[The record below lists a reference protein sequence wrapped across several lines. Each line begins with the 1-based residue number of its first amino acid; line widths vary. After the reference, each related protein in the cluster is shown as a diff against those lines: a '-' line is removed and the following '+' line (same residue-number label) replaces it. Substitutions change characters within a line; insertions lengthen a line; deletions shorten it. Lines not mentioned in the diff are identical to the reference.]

1 MITAND
7 YYRNRFGGKVYRIS
21 LNGGMSCPNRD
32 GTLDTRGCIF
42 CSKGGSGDFAASAS
56 LSVTEQLVQA
66 KQKIAAKL
74 PKNKSRFAG
83 YIAYFQAFTN
93 TYAPVS
99 YLRQIFTEAVSDP
112 EVVGLS
118 IATRPDCLS
127 PECVLLLSEL
137 NRIKPVY
144 VELGLQTIHKSSAEF
159 IRRGYPLEVYDD
171 AVSRLQSH
179 GILVITHVILGL
191 PKESYADMVAT
202 VTHVVNAGVHGIKLQ
217 LLHVLKDTDLADY
230 YRSAPASEFSC
241 MSLDAYIS
249 VLQNLLPLIPE
260 ETVIYRLTGDGP
272 KHSLIAPLWSG
283 DKKNVL
289 NTLHRQLER
298 SFLCNPKC

>member
-118 IATRPDCLS
+118 VATRPDCLS

-137 NRIKPVY
+137 NQIKPVY
-144 VELGLQTIHKSSAEF
+144 VELGLQTIHNSSAEF

-202 VTHVVNAGVHGIKLQ
+202 VTHVVNAGIHGIKLQ

>member
-7 YYRNRFGGKVYRIS
+7 YYRNRFGGKVYRVS

-42 CSKGGSGDFAASAS
+42 CSRGGSGDFAASAS

-99 YLRQIFTEAVSDP
+99 YLRQIFTEAISDP

-137 NRIKPVY
+137 NQIKPVY

-202 VTHVVNAGVHGIKLQ
+202 VTHVVNTGVHGIKLQ

-249 VLQNLLPLIPE
+249 VLQNLLPLIPD